1 MTMLKKIQKM
11 NGFTM
16 MEMMV
21 TVGISSML
29 TFSMFHVMKVGAVQ
43 SEVADVRMTIQDS
56 GREAIYKVV
65 QELRMTSPTRVTF
78 GGSCAS
84 ITFNVPDPASPV
96 NSTTKAVNWPGHQIQ
111 YAFAGTQLTRTNVT
125 TGQTSVIANN
135 VTSAMFTTDTTSPF
149 TCATGASPNTVTAV
163 LNLQR
168 SLKNGRLIPATPL
181 QVAAQARIRN
191 SG

>member
-1 MTMLKKIQKM
+1 MIKTIRGTA
-11 NGFTM
+11 GFTM

-29 TFSMFHVMKVGAVQ
+29 TFAMFHVMKVGAVQ
-43 SEVADVRMTIQDS
+43 SEIADVRMTIQDS

-65 QELRMTSPTRVTF
+65 QELRMTSPSRVTF
-78 GGSCAS
+78 GSSCTS
-84 ITFNVPDPASPV
+84 ITFNVPDPGSPV
-96 NSTTKAVNWPGHQIQ
+96 NGTTYAVNWPGHQIQ
-111 YAFAGTQLTRTNVT
+111 YSFAGTQLTRTNVT
-125 TGQTSVIANN
+125 TGQAVVVAND

-168 SLKNGRLIPATPL
+168 SLKNGRSIPATPL

-191 SG
+191 TG